1 MCEGCRADPSPKMD
15 RRNFLRL
22 GGAGLAGAVL
32 LGTAGGSVL
41 AQATPSVR
49 RDFEAAAERYGVP
62 VELLLAMGYVNTM
75 WEMPAPSPY
84 DPEDLHGSGTY
95 GVLQLRRTPSED
107 TLSRAASLT
116 GIPVKKLKTDRA
128 SNIMGGAAILAE
140 MAGESRPSDL
150 NGWYEIVVDYRGNP
164 AYANEVYGV
173 LEEGATKETLGG
185 ERVSLS
191 SHPEAETQPIFTA
204 QASGEAPGSTWYG
217 NNGGRNRTNA
227 SRGAAQIDKIVVH
240 VGQGDYFSIID
251 WFRHPDNTGSSAH
264 YTVSKQGAIGQS
276 VKEED
281 IAWHA
286 GWWKTNKASIGIEH
300 AGYVENGDDWFTED
314 MYRSSARLTAYLS
327 KRYKIPLDRKHII
340 GHHEVPGCSG
350 LGGGV
355 SCHTDPGYVENGRYR
370 TDWRWDRYMDLIKRY
385 RRRM

>member
-1 MCEGCRADPSPKMD
+1 MHEERGAGQPPKMD

-22 GGAGLAGAVL
+22 GGAGLAGAVFL
-32 LGTAGGSVL
+32 SRAGGSAL
-41 AQATPSVR
+41 AQSTPSVR
-49 RDFEAAAERYGVP
+49 RDFGAAAEKYGVP

-84 DPEDLHGSGTY
+84 DPEDLHGSGAY
-95 GVLQLRRTPSED
+95 GILQLRRTPSED
-107 TLSRAASLT
+107 TLGRAASLT
-116 GIPVKKLKTDRA
+116 GLTTKKLKTDRA
-128 SNIMGGAAILAE
+128 SNILGGTAVLEE
-140 MAGESRPSDL
+140 MADGNKPSDL
-150 NGWYEIVVDYRGNP
+150 NGWYEIVADYEGSP
-164 AYANEVYGV
+164 GYANEVYGV
-173 LEEGATKETLGG
+173 LEDGAIKETLGG

-191 SHPEAETQPIFTA
+191 SQPEAETQPIFTA
-204 QASGEAPGSTWYG
+204 QASGDAPGSTWYG
-217 NNGGRNRTNA
+217 NNDGQNRTNA

-240 VGQGDYFSIID
+240 VGQGDYWSIID

-264 YTVSKQGAIGQS
+264 YTVSKQGAVGQS

-300 AGYVENGDDWFTED
+300 AGYINDSSWFTED
-314 MYRSSARLTAYLS
+314 MYRASARLAAYLS
-327 KRYKIPLDRKHII
+327 RRYGIPLDRRHII

-350 LGGGV
+350 RGGGV
-355 SCHTDPGYVENGRYR
+355 HCHTDPGNNWKWGK
-370 TDWRWDRYMDLIKRY
+370 YMDLVKRY

>member
-1 MCEGCRADPSPKMD
+1 MHERRRAAPSPKMD

-49 RDFEAAAERYGVP
+49 RDFEAAAEKYDVP

-95 GVLQLRRTPSED
+95 GILQLRRTLSED
-107 TLSRAASLT
+107 TLGRAASLT
-116 GIPVKKLKTDRA
+116 GLPIEKLKTDRA
-128 SNIMGGAAILAE
+128 SNVLGGAAVLAE

-150 NGWYEIVVDYRGNP
+150 NGWYEIVKDYEGTP
-164 AYANEVYGV
+164 GYTNEVYEI
-173 LEEGATKETLGG
+173 LEDGATKETLGG

-191 SHPEAETQPIFTA
+191 SHPEAEPRPIVTSRS
-204 QASGEAPGSTWYG
+204 SGEAPGSTWYG
-217 NNGGRNRTNA
+217 NNNGRNRTDA
-227 SRGAAQIDKIVVH
+227 SRGPAQIDKIVVH
-240 VGQGDYFSIID
+240 VGQGDYWSIID

-264 YTVSKQGAIGQS
+264 YTVSKQGAVGQS
-276 VKEED
+276 VKAED

-286 GWWKTNKASIGIEH
+286 GWWKTNKVSIGIEH
-300 AGYVENGDDWFTED
+300 AGYVNDPSWFTED
-314 MYRSSARLTAYLS
+314 MYRASARLSAYLS

-340 GHHEVPGCSG
+340 GHHEVPGCPG
-350 LGGGV
+350 VGGGV
-355 SCHTDPGYVENGRYR
+355 SCHTDPGKNWKWGK
-370 TDWRWDRYMDLIKRY
+370 YMDLIKRY

>member
-1 MCEGCRADPSPKMD
+1 MHEGRGAGPPPKMD

-49 RDFEAAAERYGVP
+49 RDFEVAAERYGVP

-75 WEMPAPSPY
+75 WEMPAPSPF

-95 GVLQLRRTPSED
+95 GILQLRRTPSED
-107 TLSRAASLT
+107 TLGKAATLT
-116 GIPVKKLKTDRA
+116 GLSIEKLKSDRA
-128 SNIMGGAAILAE
+128 SNILGGAAVLAE
-140 MAGESRPSDL
+140 MAGENKPSGL
-150 NGWYEIVVDYRGNP
+150 NGWYDIVADYEGSP
-164 AYANEVYGV
+164 GYANEVYGV
-173 LEEGATKETLGG
+173 LEDGAAKETLGG

-191 SHPEAETQPIFTA
+191 SHPEAEQ
-204 QASGEAPGSTWYG
+204 QAVPTSRSSGEAPGSTWYG
-217 NNGGRNRTNA
+217 NNKGENRTNA
-227 SRGAAQIDKIVVH
+227 SRGPAKIDKIVVH
-240 VGQGDYFSIID
+240 VGQGDYWAIIN

-264 YTVSKQGAIGQS
+264 YTVSKQGAVGQS

-286 GWWKTNKASIGIEH
+286 GWWETNKASIGIEH
-300 AGYVENGDDWFTED
+300 AGYVNDPSWFTED
-314 MYRSSARLTAYLS
+314 MYRASARLAAYLS
-327 KRYKIPLDRKHII
+327 KRYGIPLDRRHII
-340 GHHEVPGCSG
+340 GHHEVPGCPG
-350 LGGGV
+350 KGGGIH
-355 SCHTDPGYVENGRYR
+355 CHTDPGNNWKWGK
-370 TDWRWDRYMDLIKRY
+370 YMDLIKRY